1 MAVGKFIKPHGLA
14 GGLKALPFGE
24 TLDSF
29 SPGKTL
35 FIEDKD
41 QYRALVVKNFQP
53 MGRFVLLWLI
63 DLSTKEEVEWLSGQL
78 IWREKTK
85 VTRPDNPDTYLVYQL
100 IDLKIMENGQFCGIV
115 SDVVEGSAYD
125 YLQVNRENR
134 EFLIPFIRVYVKHID
149 LQGGYITVECPVGFW
164 E

>member
-1 MAVGKFIKPHGLA
+1 
-14 GGLKALPFGE
+14 
-24 TLDSF
+24 
-29 SPGKTL
+29 
-35 FIEDKD
+35 
-41 QYRALVVKNFQP
+41 